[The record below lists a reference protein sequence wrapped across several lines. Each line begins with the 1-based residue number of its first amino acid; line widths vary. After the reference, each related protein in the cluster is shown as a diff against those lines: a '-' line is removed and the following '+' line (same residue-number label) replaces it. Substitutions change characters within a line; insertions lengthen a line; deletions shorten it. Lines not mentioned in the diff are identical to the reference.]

1 MSLLEAREVCK
12 RFSGIAALRCVS
24 IDVDAGEF
32 VGLIGPNGAG
42 KTTLFNCL
50 YGLLKLDAGCVV
62 FDGEELTRAPTYRR
76 ARLGLAR
83 TFQRTEL
90 FTGMSVRDHLLV
102 AERAR
107 SSGVT
112 LWRDLVLRGR
122 PTDEERARADEMLE
136 LLGLASHADRPIES
150 LSLGQTRLV
159 ELGRAL
165 MTQPRLLFLDEPSSG
180 LDRTETDEMARVL
193 LDAQRHRGT
202 AVLLIEHDIDLV
214 ESVTSRLYVL
224 DYGQLIAAGDTASVL
239 ADPQVRQAYL
249 GVPA

>member
-1 MSLLEAREVCK
+1 MTLLDARDVSK
-12 RFSGIAALRCVS
+12 RFAGIAALTNVTLEVES
-24 IDVDAGEF
+24 GEF

-42 KTTLFNCL
+42 KTTFFNCL
-50 YGLLKLDAGCVV
+50 YGFLKP
-62 FDGEELTRAPTYRR
+62 DGGRVLVDGRDLTRTPTYRR

-107 SSGVT
+107 TSGVT
-112 LWRDLVLRGR
+112 IWRDLLLKGR
-122 PTDEERARADEMLE
+122 VTDAERDSADEMLR
-136 LLGLASHADRPIES
+136 LLGLDEHAERPIES

-165 MTQPRLLFLDEPSSG
+165 MSRPRLLFLDEPSSG

-193 LDAQRHRGT
+193 TEAQREHGT
-202 AVLLIEHDIDLV
+202 AILLIEHDIDLV
-214 ESVTSRLYVL
+214 QGVATRLYVL
-224 DYGQLIAAGDTASVL
+224 DYGKLIASGATADVL
-239 ADPQVRQAYL
+239 ADPQVRHAYL
-249 GVPA
+249 GVTA